1 MQKFALEL
9 SDKYKKM
16 KVSLHSVTNNRRLE
30 IHMDSKSWNSSLI
43 KNLVSANKLRENN
56 YIMFILKNM
65 LGDKS
70 QLDYERNLTFCLNNF
85 SLKIGSFTVNVET
98 NPKEQPSV
106 VAVSYI
112 ILIYLVKTT
121 LNT

>member
-9 SDKYKKM
+9 SDKYQKM
-16 KVSLHSVTNNRRLE
+16 KVSLHAVTNNRRLE

-85 SLKIGSFTVNVET
+85 SFKIGF
-98 NPKEQPSV
+98 
-106 VAVSYI
+106 SYSQCRD
-112 ILIYLVKTT
+112 
-121 LNT
+121 

>member
-43 KNLVSANKLRENN
+43 KNLVSAYKLRENN
-56 YIMFILKNM
+56 YVYFEKHA
-65 LGDKS
+65 GW
-70 QLDYERNLTFCLNNF
+70 
-85 SLKIGSFTVNVET
+85 
-98 NPKEQPSV
+98 
-106 VAVSYI
+106 
-112 ILIYLVKTT
+112 
-121 LNT
+121 